1 MIQAIILQPS
11 TKTLTTNPETT
22 MPNRLPLFAVHTA
35 LGAKMTYFGGW
46 EMPLH
51 YGSQLD
57 EHHKVRRD
65 AGMFDVS
72 HLLRLDIEGWE
83 ARDFLRYL
91 LANDVARLSPG
102 EGLHSCMLNKAGG
115 ILDDAIVYDLGKAGY
130 RLVLNAA
137 TRDKDLAWI
146 REKARGFK
154 VNFEERSELVLI
166 AIQGPQA
173 INRLEA
179 VIDASVHDLGVLQ
192 HRQIR
197 DLFISRLSFSGED
210 GVEVILPAAEAAA
223 FWNTLLQAGVRPCGL
238 GARDTLRLEAGLNL
252 YGSEMDETTSPLV
265 CGLAKT
271 VAWQPADRDFSG
283 RTALEK
289 QRRDGV
295 RQTLVGLVLA
305 GRGVL
310 RAQQRVITTSGATG
324 MITSGTFS
332 PTLERAIGLARVPI
346 DIGEYCEVDIRH
358 KYCPARVVKPPF
370 VRHGQCLI
378 DLS

>member
-1 MIQAIILQPS
+1 
-11 TKTLTTNPETT
+11 
-22 MPNRLPLFAVHTA
+22 
-35 LGAKMTYFGGW
+35 MTYFGGW
-46 EMPLH
+46 ETPLH

-57 EHHKVRRD
+57 EHHQVRRD
-65 AGMFDVS
+65 AGMFDIS
-72 HLLRLDIEGWE
+72 HLLRLDIEGQE
-83 ARDFLRYL
+83 VRDFLRYL
-91 LANDVARLSPG
+91 LANDVARLNPG

-115 ILDDAIVYDLGKAGY
+115 ILDDAIVYDRGEAGY

-154 VNFEERSELVLI
+154 VNFAERSELVLM

-173 INRLEA
+173 INRLQA
-179 VIDASVHDLGVLQ
+179 IIAAPVNDLGVLQ

-210 GVEVILPAAEAAA
+210 GMEVMLPAAEAAA
-223 FWNTLLQAGVRPCGL
+223 FWNTLLQAGIRPCGL

-289 QRRDGV
+289 QRRNGV
-295 RQTLVGLVLA
+295 RQTLVGLVLE

-310 RAQQRVITTSGATG
+310 RTQQRVITASGATG
-324 MITSGTFS
+324 MVTSGTFS

-346 DIGEYCEVDIRH
+346 DIGERCEVDIRH